1 MLQEAIDL
9 QQNAIAELTAKSIR
23 LLRKKGAKQPP
34 QLTFR
39 APTGSGKTRMM
50 AEFMNRIIALN
61 PDVVFLVSTLS
72 KGNLANQNYEE
83 FQRCVFSGVTPNLNP
98 HLISSEAGEEERLF
112 IPDGFNVYVLARD
125 LYKTNARLKEQ
136 GVLQDFLE
144 RTTTNLFGAGSNKSI
159 WLIRDECHQETKN
172 LNDIS
177 SDYFE
182 KIINLSA
189 TPNLKRGQ
197 NPDVLI
203 SDDDA
208 VNAKLI
214 KRVELGNDTE
224 TVEDAINKFEYVK
237 VQYRNLLGVNPCLII
252 QISTK
257 DKAEQEWLHIKS
269 ILNDTKHQNLKW
281 MLIVDK
287 KEKCSTNDKVGK
299 LRVDKWKEYA
309 KMKEST
315 IDIIIF
321 KMVISEGWDIP
332 RACMLYQVRDSH
344 SDQLKEQVM
353 GRVRRNPRLVDFEK
367 LSPDAQELAT
377 TAWIWGVL
385 PDKMQKS
392 YPVKLYGN
400 TTDIPS
406 AIRIKTTRLQNLTS
420 RKGFNLNTFIA
431 SLPTPASSDNIFTL
445 YAQLQKCGQ
454 DLQSMCANYAGTDVS
469 KWFLFNQHL
478 DSVKKEYD
486 TFICDYKVS
495 MEVTKDDNGHEIEVS
510 FPLSSL
516 YVDNQDYQNIA
527 DWVWKRKDGNDK
539 FSFDSEAEREWAYQL
554 QSVQDDIDT
563 TPTGPLNP
571 SAGQLKTDGTVEPKR
586 TADEPKFLWGKNF
599 LMNSEIKFEY
609 YLNGLH
615 FSYPDFVLKDTFGRI
630 HLFEVKS
637 VNVSN
642 KSQFDSP
649 DYKLKINA
657 LRACYLRCSEL
668 TEHYFYLPLLK
679 GDVWQITR
687 FHKGAEDIISLDT
700 FKKSLE
706 VENTVSVSYVSMKI

>member
-9 QQNAIAELTAKSIR
+9 QQNAIAELTAKT
-23 LLRKKGAKQPP
+23 LRICRKTGTKTPP

-50 AEFMNRIIALN
+50 AEFMNRIISLN
-61 PDVVFLVSTLS
+61 PNVVFLVSTLS

-83 FQRCVFSGVTPNLNP
+83 FQKCIFSGVTPNLTP

-125 LYKTNARLKEQ
+125 LYKAKARLKEQ
-136 GVLQDFLE
+136 GVLHDFLE
-144 RTTTNLFGAGSNKSI
+144 RTTVNLFGAGSNKSI

-224 TVEDAINKFEYVK
+224 TVEDAINKFEDIK

-257 DKAEQEWLHIKS
+257 DKAEQEWQHIKS

-332 RACMLYQVRDSH
+332 RACMLYQVRDTH

-377 TAWIWGVL
+377 TAWIWGIP

-400 TTDIPS
+400 ATDIPS
-406 AIRIKTTRLQNLTS
+406 AIRIKTTRLQSLTT

-445 YAQLQKCGQ
+445 YAKLQKCGQ
-454 DLQSMCANYAGTDVS
+454 DLQSMCDSYAGNDVS

-478 DSVKKEYD
+478 DSIKKEYD

-495 MEVTKDDNGHEIEVS
+495 MEVTKDDDGHEIEVS

-516 YVDNQDYQNIA
+516 YVDNQNYQNIA

-554 QSVQDDIDT
+554 QSVQNDIDT

-571 SAGQLKTDGTVEPKR
+571 LAGHLKTDGTVEPKR

-642 KSQFDSP
+642 KSQFDSQ

-687 FHKGAEDIISLDT
+687 IHKGAEDIISLDI

-706 VENTVSVSYVSMKI
+706 VDNTVSVSYVSMKI

>member
-83 FQRCVFSGVTPNLNP
+83 FQKCIFSGVTPNLNP
-98 HLISSEAGEEERLF
+98 HLISSDAGEEERLF

-144 RTTTNLFGAGSNKSI
+144 RTTTNLFGSGSNKSI
-159 WLIRDECHQETKN
+159 WLIRDECHQATNN
-172 LNDIS
+172 LNNIS
-177 SDYFE
+177 STYFE
-182 KIINLSA
+182 KIINMSA
-189 TPNLKRGQ
+189 TPSRGQ
-197 NPDVLI
+197 NPDVII

-214 KRVELGNDTE
+214 KRVELGDDKE
-224 TVEDAINKFEYVK
+224 TVKDAINKFEQIK

-257 DKAEQEWLHIKS
+257 DKAEQEWLDIKK
-269 ILNDTKHQNLKW
+269 ILDQKEHQTLKW

-344 SDQLKEQVM
+344 SKQLDMQVM

-377 TAWIWGVL
+377 TAWIWGIL
-385 PDKMQKS
+385 PAKMQKS

-406 AIRIKTTRLQNLTS
+406 AIRIKTTRLQNLTT
-420 RKGFNLNTFIA
+420 RKDFNLNNFIA

-445 YAQLQKCGQ
+445 YAKLQKCGQ
-454 DLQSMCANYAGTDVS
+454 DLQSMCANYAGNDVR

-478 DSVKKEYD
+478 DSIKKEYD

-495 MEVTKDDNGHEIEVS
+495 MEVMKDENGHEIEVS

-516 YVDNQDYQNIA
+516 YVDNQHYQNIA
-527 DWVWKRKDGNDK
+527 DWVWKRKDGNNK

-554 QSVQDDIDT
+554 QSVQIDIDT

-571 SAGQLKTDGTVEPKR
+571 LAGHLKTDGTVEPKR

-642 KSQFDSP
+642 ESQFDSQ

-687 FHKGAEDIISLDT
+687 FHKGSEDTITLDIYRRSL
-700 FKKSLE
+700 K
-706 VENTVSVSYVSMKI
+706 EN

>member
-23 LLRKKGAKQPP
+23 LCRKAGAKTPP

-50 AEFMNRIIALN
+50 AEFMNRIISLN

-83 FQRCVFSGVTPNLNP
+83 FQKCIFSGVTPRLNP

-125 LYKTNARLKEQ
+125 LYKAKARLKEQ
-136 GVLQDFLE
+136 GVLHNFLE
-144 RTTTNLFGAGSNKSI
+144 RTTSNLFGSGSNKRI

-177 SDYFE
+177 PDFFE

-197 NPDVLI
+197 SPDVFI
-203 SDDDA
+203 SDDAA

-224 TVEDAINKFEYVK
+224 TVEDAINKFEDIK

-377 TAWIWGVL
+377 TAWIWGTL

-400 TTDIPS
+400 ATDIPS
-406 AIRIKTTRLQNLTS
+406 AIRIKTTRLQSLTT

-445 YAQLQKCGQ
+445 YAKLQKCGQ
-454 DLQSMCANYAGTDVS
+454 DLQSMCDSYAGNDVS

-478 DSVKKEYD
+478 DSIKKEYD

-495 MEVTKDDNGHEIEVS
+495 MEVTKDDDGHEIEVS

-516 YVDNQDYQNIA
+516 YVDNQHYQNIA

-539 FSFDSEAEREWAYQL
+539 FSFDSETEREWAYQL
-554 QSVQDDIDT
+554 QSVQNDIDT
-563 TPTGPLNP
+563 TPTGPHNP
-571 SAGQLKTDGTVEPKR
+571 SAGQLKTDGTIEPER
-586 TADEPKFLWGKNF
+586 ISNESKFLWGKNF

-637 VNVSN
+637 LNDTNQSH
-642 KSQFDSP
+642 FDTQE
-649 DYKLKINA
+649 YKTKMNA
-657 LRACYLRCSEL
+657 LKACYLRCSEL
-668 TEHYFYLPLLK
+668 TEHYFYLPLLM
-679 GDVWQITR
+679 GDVWQIKR
-687 FHKGAEDIISLDT
+687 FHKGAEDTITLDIFRRSL
-700 FKKSLE
+700 K
-706 VENTVSVSYVSMKI
+706 VN

>member
-83 FQRCVFSGVTPNLNP
+83 FQKCIFSGVTPNLNP
-98 HLISSEAGEEERLF
+98 HLISSDAGEEERLF
-112 IPDGFNVYVLARD
+112 IPNGFNVYVLARD

-144 RTTTNLFGAGSNKSI
+144 RTTTNLFGSGSNKSI
-159 WLIRDECHQETKN
+159 WLIRDECHQATNN
-172 LNDIS
+172 LNNIS
-177 SDYFE
+177 STYFE
-182 KIINLSA
+182 KIINMSA
-189 TPNLKRGQ
+189 TPSRGQ
-197 NPDVLI
+197 NPDVII

-214 KRVELGNDTE
+214 KRVELGDDKE
-224 TVEDAINKFEYVK
+224 TVKDAINKFEQIK

-257 DKAEQEWLHIKS
+257 DKAEQEWLDIKK
-269 ILNDTKHQNLKW
+269 ILDQKEHQTLKW

-344 SDQLKEQVM
+344 SKQLDMQVM

-377 TAWIWGVL
+377 TAWIWGIL

-392 YPVKLYGN
+392 YPVNLYGYA
-400 TTDIPS
+400 TDIPS
-406 AIRIKTTRLQNLTS
+406 AIRIKTTRLLNLTT
-420 RKGFNLNTFIA
+420 RKGFNLNDFIA

-445 YAQLQKCGQ
+445 YAKLQKCGQ
-454 DLQSMCANYAGTDVS
+454 DLQSMCANYAGNDVR

-478 DSVKKEYD
+478 DSIKKEYD

-510 FPLSSL
+510 FPLASL
-516 YVDNQDYQNIA
+516 YVDNQNYQKIA
-527 DWVWKRKDGNDK
+527 DWVWRRKDGSVN
-539 FSFDSEAEREWAYQL
+539 FSFDSYAEWDWANQL
-554 QSVQDDIDT
+554 QSVQKDIDT
-563 TPTGPLNP
+563 TPTGPHNP
-571 SAGQLKTDGTVEPKR
+571 LAGHLKTDGTVEPER
-586 TADEPKFLWGKNF
+586 ILDEPKFLWGKNF

-637 VNVSN
+637 VNVSHE
-642 KSQFDSP
+642 SQFDASE
-649 DYKLKINA
+649 YKAKINA

-679 GDVWQITR
+679 ENVWQITR
-687 FHKGAEDIISLDT
+687 FHKGSEDTITLDIFRRSL
-700 FKKSLE
+700 K
-706 VENTVSVSYVSMKI
+706 VN

>member
-144 RTTTNLFGAGSNKSI
+144 RTTTNLFGSGSNKSI
-159 WLIRDECHQETKN
+159 WLIRDECHQATNN
-172 LNDIS
+172 LNNIS
-177 SDYFE
+177 STYFE
-182 KIINLSA
+182 KIINMSA
-189 TPNLKRGQ
+189 TPSRGQ
-197 NPDVLI
+197 NPDVII

-214 KRVELGNDTE
+214 KRVELGDDKE
-224 TVEDAINKFEYVK
+224 TVKDAINKFEQIK

-257 DKAEQEWLHIKS
+257 DKAEQEWLDIKK
-269 ILNDTKHQNLKW
+269 ILDQKEHQTLKW

-344 SDQLKEQVM
+344 SKQLDMQVM

-367 LSPDAQELAT
+367 LSHDAQELAT
-377 TAWIWGVL
+377 TAWIWGIL

-406 AIRIKTTRLQNLTS
+406 AIRIKTTRLQNLTT
-420 RKGFNLNTFIA
+420 RKDFNLNDFIA

-445 YAQLQKCGQ
+445 YAKLQKCGQ
-454 DLQSMCANYAGTDVS
+454 DLQSMCANYAGNDVR

-478 DSVKKEYD
+478 DSIKKEYD

-495 MEVTKDDNGHEIEVS
+495 MEVTKDENGHEIEVS

-516 YVDNQDYQNIA
+516 YVDNQHYQNIA

-554 QSVQDDIDT
+554 QSVQNDIGT

-571 SAGQLKTDGTVEPKR
+571 LAGHLKTDGTVEPKR

-637 VNVSN
+637 LNDTNQSH
-642 KSQFDSP
+642 FDTQE
-649 DYKLKINA
+649 YITKMNA

-668 TEHYFYLPLLK
+668 TEHYFYLPLLR
-679 GDVWQITR
+679 GDEWQIKR
-687 FHKGAEDIISLDT
+687 FHKGAEDTITLDIFRRSL
-700 FKKSLE
+700 K
-706 VENTVSVSYVSMKI
+706 EN